1 MHRNEP
7 LEPREPINPWPILC
21 GLLVIVGL
29 VLFAVS
35 FVWPGSSTRNSAW
48 STDQAVEYQAASA
61 NLHRLS
67 HEYARTA
74 GTDEAQKV
82 RAELEKARK
91 DFDGLSTD
99 LESAIARPKR
109 LAMFLRI
116 GACALVLIG
125 AAGFF
130 YTNRADGG

>member
-7 LEPREPINPWPILC
+7 LEPREPIDPWPIIC
-21 GLLVIVGL
+21 GLFVIVGL

-35 FVWPGSSTRNSAW
+35 FVWPGSTARNSAW
-48 STDQAVEYQAASA
+48 SADEAVEYQSASA

-74 GTDEAQKV
+74 GTDKAQQV
-82 RAELEKARK
+82 RAELEKARR

-99 LESAIARPKR
+99 LERAIARPKR
-109 LAMFLRI
+109 LATFLRI
-116 GACALVLIG
+116 AACAMVFAG

-130 YTNRADGG
+130 YTKRAQG